1 MSGLAADACFA
12 PDKYKIA
19 LQGIDKVWEDVKA
32 DGSEASMEVDECQEQ
47 RTINTTMVNNPP
59 INDSKGRPKDK
70 VERKKSIVQQ
80 VREKAIKKS
89 KSKKKESKKPPPCS
103 YCHEDGHSVQTCKY
117 MQTAQE
123 ILKAMKEMELKL

>member
-1 MSGLAADACFA
+1 MSGLAAYACFA

-89 KSKKKESKKPPPCS
+89 KSKKKGSKKPPHAPIAMKMGIAFK
-103 YCHEDGHSVQTCKY
+103 HANTCKQHKRY
-117 MQTAQE
+117 
-123 ILKAMKEMELKL
+123 